1 MGATW
6 FKKIVSSKVRV
17 CDVTSFLVSELATVC
32 LGRQDCFYVP
42 WCVVL
47 GKLLEVVFIRWWRT
61 GELFGE
67 MIANLSY
74 LSPWKKT
81 FLINTAN
88 T

>member
-1 MGATW
+1 M
-6 FKKIVSSKVRV
+6 
-17 CDVTSFLVSELATVC
+17 
-32 LGRQDCFYVP
+32 P

-47 GKLLEVVFIRWWRT
+47 GKLLEVVFIRWWRM